1 MPIKTLV
8 VWLVFSFF
16 SCILVGQSTYA
27 FVEKFQNTPLEQAFD
42 ILAKKHKLKF
52 SYENLTVANIRVSK
66 KINARDLSTAL
77 SQLLAGLEL
86 EYHITGTG
94 QILVRKALSE
104 SELSVSEVKIKVPR
118 KVNGILID
126 AWTQQPLAYGHV
138 LCGQGDGVISDENG
152 RFELN
157 LEDGTATTEVA
168 VQYLGYQTRKTWIT
182 PGTEPLD
189 LKIRLTPKIEQ
200 LQGMTVTA
208 RLPAISNKLL
218 DDATVLHGPA
228 LQRLP
233 AFVNGA
239 DVMRSLQYL
248 PGVSAHDDLSADLNI
263 RGGSGDENLIILDG
277 ITLYNVTHYFG
288 IFSIVN
294 PHMVDEVKVYKN
306 AFPAEYGGR
315 TSSVVDIRSAQ
326 RNQGDTKALA
336 IADVN
341 LMTSSVLLDVPL
353 GKQFRVMA
361 AGRITNQNLANSKLF
376 NLLNSEVKDTRIF
389 DARSS
394 LASIREVVSQKPE
407 LRFFDANLKASWR
420 PSARFSADFN
430 YFSGADKYAYAYTRT
445 STQLINNR
453 REVLNESYDE
463 EADWFNQGF
472 GLQLNQRWSTRFNSN
487 LNVAFSEYGIS
498 RDFSQKS
505 IFQVGNRLRPN
516 FVFTNN
522 HDNHISGL
530 DINWKNEWQL
540 RANQKLVFGFESIAN
555 KSTLYLK
562 DGKTPSLDL
571 DDRGLQQSLYG
582 EYQAD
587 LADSTLNLSFGLRGT
602 RYAEDNYLSPRLG
615 LFVKVSEEF
624 RLKASWSI
632 YQQFLYQFFH
642 EDIYGR
648 SYPYWVLAKGDP
660 RFPVTTAHNT
670 MLGANFRKGSF
681 ELDAEF
687 YVKNTN
693 NMVEH
698 ARTLV
703 ALPDSFEY
711 KFTTFQGTGKTIG
724 LDLLLKKSFPH
735 YDTWI
740 AYTLSKSS
748 QSFPNISRGQWFASP
763 NDRRHQLKWINQYNW
778 KKFDFSLAYVFAS
791 GRPYT
796 DLSKLSEKP
805 PTDRGTIT
813 PESRLSYLDDY
824 HRVDFATTYS
834 FRIGKTNVQA
844 NLSFFNLLN
853 HQNVKYRQYIY
864 SFVPADPRTGQ
875 TKPQNTVQGLELQS
889 LDFTTSVGVV
899 VRF

>member
-16 SCILVGQSTYA
+16 SCTVLGQSTYA

-52 SYENLTVANIRVSK
+52 SYENLAVANIRVSK
-66 KINARDLSTAL
+66 RINARDLSTAL

-104 SELSVSEVKIKVPR
+104 SELGVSEVKIKVPR
-118 KVNGILID
+118 KVNGVLID

-138 LCGQGDGVISDENG
+138 LCGQGEGVISDENG
-152 RFELN
+152 RFEIN
-157 LEDGTATTEVA
+157 LEDGSATTEVA
-168 VQYLGYQTRKTWIT
+168 VQYLGYQMRKTWIT

-189 LKIRLTPKIEQ
+189 LKIRLTPKVEQ

-208 RLPAISNKLL
+208 RLPAVSNKLQE
-218 DDATVLHGPA
+218 DATVLHGPA

-294 PHMVDEVKVYKN
+294 PHVVDEVKVYKN

-315 TSSVVDIRSAQ
+315 TSAVVDIRSAQ
-326 RNQGDTKALA
+326 RSQGNTEALA

-389 DARSS
+389 GARPGFTT
-394 LASIREVVSQKPE
+394 AREVVSQKPE
-407 LRFFDANLKASWR
+407 LRFFDANFKASWR

-430 YFSGADKYAYAYTRT
+430 YFSGADKYAYAYSRT
-445 STQLINNR
+445 STQTINNR
-453 REVLNESYDE
+453 REILNESYDE

-472 GLQLNQRWSTRFNSN
+472 GLQLNQKWSTRLSSN
-487 LNVAFSEYGIS
+487 LNIAFSEYGIS

-505 IFQVGNRLRPN
+505 IFQIGNRLRPN
-516 FVFTNN
+516 FVFSNK

-530 DINWKNEWQL
+530 DLNWKNEWQL
-540 RANQKLVFGFESIAN
+540 NARQRLVFGFESIDN
-555 KSTLYLK
+555 KSTLYLQ
-562 DGKTPSLDL
+562 DGKTASLDL
-571 DDRGLQQSLYG
+571 DDHGTQQSLYG

-602 RYAEDNYLSPRLG
+602 RYNGNTFFSPRLG
-615 LFVKVSEEF
+615 LFVKASDEL

-660 RFPVTTAHNT
+660 RFPVTVAHNT

-693 NMVEH
+693 NLVEH

-711 KFTTFQGTGKTIG
+711 KFTTFQGKGKTIG

-735 YDTWI
+735 YDTWV

-748 QSFPNISRGQWFASP
+748 QSFANIANGRWFASP
-763 NDRRHQLKWINQYNW
+763 SDRRHHLTWINPYNW

-805 PTDRGTIT
+805 VDRGETT
-813 PESRLSYLDDY
+813 PENRLSYLEDY

-834 FRIGKTNVQA
+834 FHIGKTNVQA
-844 NLSFFNLLN
+844 NLSFFNLFN

>member
-16 SCILVGQSTYA
+16 SCTVVGQSTHA

-52 SYENLTVANIRVSK
+52 SYENLAVANIRVSK
-66 KINARDLSTAL
+66 KINAKDISGAL
-77 SQLLAGLEL
+77 TQLLAGLEL

-118 KVNGILID
+118 KVNGVLID

-152 RFELN
+152 RFEIN
-157 LEDGTATTEVA
+157 LEDGSATTEVA
-168 VQYLGYQTRKTWIT
+168 VQYLGYQMRKTWIT

-189 LKIRLTPKIEQ
+189 LKIKLTPKVEQ

-208 RLPAISNKLL
+208 RLPTMSNKVLE
-218 DDATVLHGPA
+218 DATVLHGPA

-294 PHMVDEVKVYKN
+294 PHVVDEVKVYKN

-315 TSSVVDIRSAQ
+315 TSAVVDIRSAQ
-326 RNQGDTKALA
+326 RSQGNTEALA

-389 DARSS
+389 DTRPGFTKV
-394 LASIREVVSQKPE
+394 REVVSQKPE
-407 LRFFDANLKASWR
+407 LRFFDANFKASWR

-430 YFSGADKYAYAYTRT
+430 YFSGADKYAYAYSRT
-445 STQLINNR
+445 STQTINNR
-453 REVLNESYDE
+453 REILNESYDE

-472 GLQLNQRWSTRFNSN
+472 GLQLNQRWSTRLSSN
-487 LNVAFSEYGIS
+487 VNIAFSEYGIS

-505 IFQVGNRLRPN
+505 IFQIGNRLRPN
-516 FVFTNN
+516 FVFSNK

-530 DINWKNEWQL
+530 DLNWKNEWQL
-540 RANQKLVFGFESIAN
+540 NASQRLVFGFESIEN

-562 DGKTPSLDL
+562 DGKTASLDL
-571 DDRGLQQSLYG
+571 DDHGTQQSLYG

-602 RYAEDNYLSPRLG
+602 RYNGNNFFSPRLG
-615 LFVKVSEEF
+615 LFVKASDEL

-660 RFPVTTAHNT
+660 RFPVTVAHNT

-711 KFTTFQGTGKTIG
+711 KFTTFQGKGKTIG

-735 YDTWI
+735 YDTWV

-748 QSFPNISRGQWFASP
+748 QSFANIARGQWFASP

-778 KKFDFSLAYVFAS
+778 KKFDFSLVYVFAS

-805 PTDRGTIT
+805 VDRGVTT
-813 PESRLSYLDDY
+813 PENRLSYLEDY

-834 FRIGKTNVQA
+834 FHIGKTNVQA
-844 NLSFFNLLN
+844 NLSFFNLFN

-875 TKPQNTVQGLELQS
+875 TKPQNTVQGLGLQS

>member
-16 SCILVGQSTYA
+16 SCTLVGQSAYA

-52 SYENLTVANIRVSK
+52 SYENLTLANIRVSK
-66 KINARDLSTAL
+66 KINAKDISGAL
-77 SQLLAGLEL
+77 TQLLAGLEL

-94 QILVRKALSE
+94 QILVRKALSDV
-104 SELSVSEVKIKVPR
+104 ELSVSEVKIKIPR
-118 KVNGILID
+118 KVNGTLID

-138 LCGQGDGVISDENG
+138 LCGQGEGVISDENG
-152 RFELN
+152 RFELT

-168 VQYLGYQTRKTWIT
+168 VQYLGYQTRKTWIS

-189 LKIRLTPKIEQ
+189 LKIKLTPKIEQ

-218 DDATVLHGPA
+218 EDATVLHGQA

-294 PHMVDEVKVYKN
+294 PHVVDEVKVYKN
-306 AFPAEYGGR
+306 AFPVEYGGR
-315 TSSVVDIRSAQ
+315 TSAVVDIRSAQ
-326 RNQGDTKALA
+326 RNQGDTKAQA

-376 NLLNSEVKDTRIF
+376 NLLNSEVQDTRIF
-389 DARSS
+389 NPKPGFSTF
-394 LASIREVVSQKPE
+394 REVVSQKPE

-430 YFSGADKYAYAYTRT
+430 YFSGADKYAYSYSRS
-445 STQLINNR
+445 STQIINNR
-453 REVLNESYDE
+453 REILNESYDE

-487 LNVAFSEYGIS
+487 VNIAFSEYGIS

-505 IFQVGNRLRPN
+505 IFQIGNRLRPN

-540 RANQKLVFGFESIAN
+540 RPNQKLVFGFESIAN
-555 KSTLYLK
+555 KSTLYLQ
-562 DGKTPSLDL
+562 DGKTSSLDL

-587 LADSTLNLSFGLRGT
+587 LADSTLNFSFGLRGT
-602 RYAEDNYLSPRLG
+602 RYNGDNYLSPRLG
-615 LFVKVSEEF
+615 VFVKVTEEL
-624 RLKASWSI
+624 RLKTSWSI

-711 KFTTFQGTGKTIG
+711 KFTTFKGTGKTIG

-748 QSFPNISRGQWFASP
+748 QSFPNIANGRWFASP

-805 PTDRGTIT
+805 ADRGETT
-813 PESRLSYLDDY
+813 PENRLSYLDDY
-824 HRVDFATTYS
+824 HRVDLATTYS

-844 NLSFFNLLN
+844 NLSFFNLFN

-864 SFVPADPRTGQ
+864 SFVPADPRNGQ
-875 TKPQNTVQGLELQS
+875 SKPQNTVQGLELQS

>member
-16 SCILVGQSTYA
+16 SCTLVGQSTHV

-42 ILAKKHKLKF
+42 ILAKKHNLKF

-66 KINARDLSTAL
+66 KINAKDLPAAL
-77 SQLLAGLEL
+77 TQLLAGLGL

-94 QILVRKALSE
+94 QILVRKALSDA
-104 SELSVSEVKIKVPR
+104 ELSVSEVKIKVPR
-118 KVNGILID
+118 KVNGILMD

-152 RFELN
+152 RFELT
-157 LEDGTATTEVA
+157 LEDGGATTEVA

-189 LKIRLTPKIEQ
+189 LKIKLTPKVEQ
-200 LQGMTVTA
+200 LKGMTVTA
-208 RLPAISNKLL
+208 RLPAMSNKLL
-218 DDATVLHGPA
+218 EDATVLHGKS

-294 PHMVDEVKVYKN
+294 PQMVDEVKVYKN

-315 TSSVVDIRSAQ
+315 TSAVVDIRSAQ
-326 RNQGDTKALA
+326 RSQGNTEAQA

-376 NLLNSEVKDTRIF
+376 NLLNSEVQDTRIF
-389 DARSS
+389 DARPGFTTS
-394 LASIREVVSQKPE
+394 REVVSQKPE
-407 LRFFDANLKASWR
+407 LRFFDANFKASWR
-420 PSARFSADFN
+420 PSARFSADLN
-430 YFSGADKYAYAYTRT
+430 YFSGADKYAYAYSRS
-445 STQLINNR
+445 STQIINNR
-453 REVLNESYDE
+453 REILNESYDE

-472 GLQLNQRWSTRFNSN
+472 GLQLNQKWSTRLSSN
-487 LNVAFSEYGIS
+487 LNIAFSEYGIS

-516 FVFTNN
+516 FIFTNN

-530 DINWKNEWQL
+530 DLNWKNEWQL
-540 RANQKLVFGFESIAN
+540 NARQRLVFGFESIDN
-555 KSTLYLK
+555 KSTLYLQ
-562 DGKTPSLDL
+562 DGKTASLNL
-571 DDRGLQQSLYG
+571 DDHGLQQSLYG

-602 RYAEDNYLSPRLG
+602 RYNGNNYFSPRLG
-615 LFVKVSEEF
+615 LFVKASDEL

-660 RFPVTTAHNT
+660 RFPVTIAHNT

-693 NMVEH
+693 NLVEH

-711 KFTTFQGTGKTIG
+711 KFTTFQGKGKTVG
-724 LDLLLKKSFPH
+724 LDLLLKKSFTH
-735 YDTWI
+735 YDTWV

-748 QSFPNISRGQWFASP
+748 QSFPNIARGQWFPSP

-805 PTDRGTIT
+805 ADRGETT
-813 PESRLSYLDDY
+813 PESRLSYLEDY

-844 NLSFFNLLN
+844 NLSFFNLFN